1 MYVPFQL
8 ESFLCSTAAAA
19 AVYFID
25 LPLDM
30 AGTVLVVVH
39 DRSPCSVIYS
49 KRDDSSTQKLMCKQS
64 KWHRKKE
71 KKKKK
76 EGRAVIEGG
85 GIEVP
90 RSTLVAGR
98 IF

>member
-1 MYVPFQL
+1 
-8 ESFLCSTAAAA
+8 
-19 AVYFID
+19 
-25 LPLDM
+25 
-30 AGTVLVVVH
+30 
-39 DRSPCSVIYS
+39 
-49 KRDDSSTQKLMCKQS
+49 MCKQS